1 MILII
6 ATLAFFIVTALFI
19 IDMNSEQTI
28 TSEFSSYLQP
38 FSAETIVKH
47 NYLSKPEMVWGE
59 ITNLSDYNFWFPGVL
74 RILPV
79 VSSDRYVHK
88 YSFDKFELAPGALI
102 RLRPNTLS
110 PLYQGRI
117 TSVEKNKKLSF
128 EVRFNPVHKE
138 QIVFDLEPIP
148 EGTSVTCRRTSTG
161 LFSWMSIWG
170 FSNNKSKILD
180 NLGYLIPEDEEDSL
194 DLTDSAAVAG
204 PQYSREA
211 TIARAVQAGLD
222 GNMDVVNSIPDK
234 PTRGM
239 AKAML
244 VQSKRK
250 GNVMPDNLV
259 KALSEEPSDN
269 VDTPKADGAKKKDG
283 PTPDGLP
290 SFSNQDDLIS
300 FVVNKALDGDDEPIN
315 AINEKP
321 TRGKAKALLVKIK
334 RGAIE
339 RPAMPEL
346 SETPP
351 PSTQNKETP
360 KPEATTEG
368 EGTSED
374 KSEPE
379 TELIERLVT
388 EGANG
393 NMDEINALENKVL
406 RGKIKAAIIKMKRAS
421 S

>member
-1 MILII
+1 
-6 ATLAFFIVTALFI
+6 
-19 IDMNSEQTI
+19 MNSEQTI
-28 TSEFSSYLQP
+28 TSDFSSYLNP

-47 NYLSKPEMVWGE
+47 SYSSKPEMVWAE
-59 ITNLSDYNFWFPGVL
+59 ITNLADYNFWFPGIL

-79 VSSDRYVHK
+79 VNTDRYVHK
-88 YSFDKFELAPGALI
+88 YSFDKFQLAPGALL

-110 PLYQGRI
+110 PMFQGRI
-117 TSVEKNKKLSF
+117 TSVEPNKKLSI
-128 EVRFNPVHKE
+128 EMRFNPVHKE
-138 QIVFDLEPIP
+138 TVVFDLEPIP
-148 EGTSVTCRRTSTG
+148 EGTSVTCRRTSKG

-180 NLGYLIPEDEEDSL
+180 NLGYLIPEDEQDSSDQT
-194 DLTDSAAVAG
+194 DLAADAG

-222 GNMDVVNSIPDK
+222 GNMDLVNSIPDK

-250 GNVMPDNLV
+250 GNVMPDHLV
-259 KALSEEPSDN
+259 QALSEEPSANIDK
-269 VDTPKADGAKKKDG
+269 PKADGEKKKDE

-315 AINEKP
+315 AINDKP

-346 SETPP
+346 SETP
-351 PSTQNKETP
+351 SSSAQNKETP
-360 KPEATTEG
+360 QPEATTEA
-368 EGTSED
+368 EDTSED

-379 TELIERLVT
+379 SELIERLVT
-388 EGANG
+388 AGING

-406 RGKIKAAIIKMKRAS
+406 RGKIKAAIVKAKRAS

>member
-1 MILII
+1 
-6 ATLAFFIVTALFI
+6 
-19 IDMNSEQTI
+19 MNSEQTI
-28 TSEFSSYLQP
+28 TSDFSSYLNP

-47 NYLSKPEMVWGE
+47 SYSSKPEMVWAE
-59 ITNLSDYNFWFPGVL
+59 ITNLADYNFWFPGIL

-79 VSSDRYVHK
+79 VNTDRYVHK
-88 YSFDKFELAPGALI
+88 YSFDKFQLAPGALL

-110 PLYQGRI
+110 PMFQGRI
-117 TSVEKNKKLSF
+117 TSVEPNKKLSI
-128 EVRFNPVHKE
+128 EMRFNPVHKE
-138 QIVFDLEPIP
+138 TVVFDLEPIP
-148 EGTSVTCRRTSTG
+148 EGTSVTCHRTSKG

-180 NLGYLIPEDEEDSL
+180 NLGYLIPEDEQDSS
-194 DLTDSAAVAG
+194 DQTDSAADAG
-204 PQYSREA
+204 PRYSREA

-222 GNMDVVNSIPDK
+222 GNMDLVNSIPDK

-250 GNVMPDNLV
+250 GNVMPDHLV
-259 KALSEEPSDN
+259 KALSEEPSANIDK
-269 VDTPKADGAKKKDG
+269 PKADGEKKKDE

-290 SFSNQDDLIS
+290 SFSNQNDLIS

-315 AINEKP
+315 AINDKP

-346 SETPP
+346 SETP
-351 PSTQNKETP
+351 SSAQNKETP
-360 KPEATTEG
+360 QPEATTEA

-379 TELIERLVT
+379 SELIERLVT
-388 EGANG
+388 AGING

-406 RGKIKAAIIKMKRAS
+406 RGKIKAAIVKAKRAS

>member
-1 MILII
+1 
-6 ATLAFFIVTALFI
+6 
-19 IDMNSEQTI
+19 MNSEQTI
-28 TSEFSSYLQP
+28 TSDFSSYLNP

-47 NYLSKPEMVWGE
+47 SYSSKPEMVWAE
-59 ITNLSDYNFWFPGVL
+59 ITNLADYNFWFPGIL

-79 VSSDRYVHK
+79 VNTDRYVHK
-88 YSFDKFELAPGALI
+88 YSFDKFQLAPGALL

-110 PLYQGRI
+110 PMFQGRI
-117 TSVEKNKKLSF
+117 TSVEPNKKLSI
-128 EVRFNPVHKE
+128 EMRFNPVHKE
-138 QIVFDLEPIP
+138 TVVFDLEPIP
-148 EGTSVTCRRTSTG
+148 EGTSVTCRRTSKG

-180 NLGYLIPEDEEDSL
+180 NLGYLIPEDEQDSS
-194 DLTDSAAVAG
+194 DQTDSTAYAG

-222 GNMDVVNSIPDK
+222 GNMDLVNSIPDK

-250 GNVMPDNLV
+250 GNVMPDHLV
-259 KALSEEPSDN
+259 KALSEEPSANIDK
-269 VDTPKADGAKKKDG
+269 PKADGEKKKDE

-315 AINEKP
+315 AINDKP

-346 SETPP
+346 SETP
-351 PSTQNKETP
+351 SSSAQNKETP
-360 KPEATTEG
+360 QPEATTEA
-368 EGTSED
+368 EDTSED

-379 TELIERLVT
+379 SELIERLVT
-388 EGANG
+388 AGING

-406 RGKIKAAIIKMKRAS
+406 RGKIKAAIVKAKRAS

>member
-1 MILII
+1 MVLII
-6 ATLAFFIVTALFI
+6 AIIAFVVITTLFI

-28 TSEFSSYLQP
+28 TSDFSSYLNP

-47 NYLSKPEMVWGE
+47 SYSSKPEMVWAE
-59 ITNLSDYNFWFPGVL
+59 ITNLADYNFWFPGIL

-79 VSSDRYVHK
+79 VNTDRYVHK
-88 YSFDKFELAPGALI
+88 YSFDKFQLAPGALL

-110 PLYQGRI
+110 PMFQGRI
-117 TSVEKNKKLSF
+117 TSVEPNKKLSI
-128 EVRFNPVHKE
+128 EMRFNPVHKE
-138 QIVFDLEPIP
+138 TVVFDLEPIP
-148 EGTSVTCRRTSTG
+148 EGTSVTCRRTSKG

-180 NLGYLIPEDEEDSL
+180 NLGYLIPEDEQ
-194 DLTDSAAVAG
+194 DLSDQTDSAADAG

-222 GNMDVVNSIPDK
+222 GNMDLVNSIPDK

-250 GNVMPDNLV
+250 GNVMPDHLV
-259 KALSEEPSDN
+259 KALSEEPSANIDK
-269 VDTPKADGAKKKDG
+269 PKANGEKKKDEH
-283 PTPDGLP
+283 TPDGLP
-290 SFSNQDDLIS
+290 SFSNPDDLIS
-300 FVVNKALDGDDEPIN
+300 FVVNKALDGDDELIN
-315 AINEKP
+315 AINDKP

-339 RPAMPEL
+339 RPAMPKL
-346 SETPP
+346 SETP
-351 PSTQNKETP
+351 SSSAQNKETP
-360 KPEATTEG
+360 QPEATTEA
-368 EGTSED
+368 EDTSED

-379 TELIERLVT
+379 SELIERLVT
-388 EGANG
+388 AGING
-393 NMDEINALENKVL
+393 NMDEINSLENKVL
-406 RGKIKAAIIKMKRAS
+406 RGKIKAAIVKAKRAS

>member
-1 MILII
+1 
-6 ATLAFFIVTALFI
+6 
-19 IDMNSEQTI
+19 
-28 TSEFSSYLQP
+28 
-38 FSAETIVKH
+38 
-47 NYLSKPEMVWGE
+47 MVWDE
-59 ITNLSDYNFWFPGVL
+59 ITNLADYNFWFPGIL

-79 VSSDRYVHK
+79 VNTDRYVHK
-88 YSFDKFELAPGALI
+88 YSFDKFQLAPGALL

-110 PLYQGRI
+110 PMFQGRI
-117 TSVEKNKKLSF
+117 TSVEPNKKLSI
-128 EVRFNPVHKE
+128 EMRFNPVHKE
-138 QIVFDLEPIP
+138 TVVFALESIP
-148 EGTSVTCRRTSTG
+148 EGTSVTCRRTSKG

-180 NLGYLIPEDEEDSL
+180 NLWYLIPEDEEDSS
-194 DLTDSAAVAG
+194 DQTDSVADAG

-222 GNMDVVNSIPDK
+222 GNMDLVNSIPDK

-250 GNVMPDNLV
+250 GNVMPDHLV
-259 KALSEEPSDN
+259 KALSEEPSANIDK
-269 VDTPKADGAKKKDG
+269 PKADGEKKKDE

-315 AINEKP
+315 AINDKP

-339 RPAMPEL
+339 RPAIPEL
-346 SETPP
+346 SETP
-351 PSTQNKETP
+351 SSAQNKETP
-360 KPEATTEG
+360 QPEATTDA
-368 EGTSED
+368 EGTSEE
-374 KSEPE
+374 KSESDS
-379 TELIERLVT
+379 ELIERLVT
-388 EGANG
+388 AGING
-393 NMDEINALENKVL
+393 NMDEINTLENKVL
-406 RGKIKAAIIKMKRAS
+406 RGKIKAAIVKAKRAS

>member
-1 MILII
+1 
-6 ATLAFFIVTALFI
+6 
-19 IDMNSEQTI
+19 MNSEQTI
-28 TSEFSSYLQP
+28 TSDFSSYLNP

-47 NYLSKPEMVWGE
+47 SYSSKPEMVWAE
-59 ITNLSDYNFWFPGVL
+59 ITNLADYNFWFPGIL

-79 VSSDRYVHK
+79 VNTDRYVHK
-88 YSFDKFELAPGALI
+88 YSFDKFQLAPGALL

-110 PLYQGRI
+110 PMFQGRI
-117 TSVEKNKKLSF
+117 TSVEPNKKLSI
-128 EVRFNPVHKE
+128 EMRFNPVHKE
-138 QIVFDLEPIP
+138 TVVFDLEPIP
-148 EGTSVTCRRTSTG
+148 EGTSVTCRRTSKG

-180 NLGYLIPEDEEDSL
+180 NLGYLIPEDEQDLL
-194 DLTDSAAVAG
+194 DQTDSAADAG

-222 GNMDVVNSIPDK
+222 GNMDLVNSIPDK

-250 GNVMPDNLV
+250 GNVMPDHLV
-259 KALSEEPSDN
+259 KALSEEPSANIDK
-269 VDTPKADGAKKKDG
+269 PKADGEKKKDEH
-283 PTPDGLP
+283 TPDGLP

-315 AINEKP
+315 AINDKP

-339 RPAMPEL
+339 RPPMPEL
-346 SETPP
+346 SETP
-351 PSTQNKETP
+351 SFSAQNKETRQ
-360 KPEATTEG
+360 PETTTEA

-379 TELIERLVT
+379 SELIERLVT
-388 EGANG
+388 AGING

-406 RGKIKAAIIKMKRAS
+406 RGKIKAAIVKAKRAS

>member
-1 MILII
+1 
-6 ATLAFFIVTALFI
+6 
-19 IDMNSEQTI
+19 MNSEQTI
-28 TSEFSSYLQP
+28 TSDFSSYLNL
-38 FSAETIVKH
+38 FSEETIVKH
-47 NYLSKPEMVWGE
+47 SYSSKPEMVWAE
-59 ITNLSDYNFWFPGVL
+59 ITNLADYNFWFPGIL

-79 VSSDRYVHK
+79 VNTDRYVHK
-88 YSFDKFELAPGALI
+88 YSFDKFQLAPGALL

-110 PLYQGRI
+110 PMFQGRI
-117 TSVEKNKKLSF
+117 TSVEPNKKLSI
-128 EVRFNPVHKE
+128 EMRFNPVHKE
-138 QIVFDLEPIP
+138 TVVFDLEPIP
-148 EGTSVTCRRTSTG
+148 EGTSVTCRRTSKG

-180 NLGYLIPEDEEDSL
+180 NLGYLIPEDEQDLL
-194 DLTDSAAVAG
+194 DQTDSAADAG

-222 GNMDVVNSIPDK
+222 GNMDLVNSIPDK

-250 GNVMPDNLV
+250 GNVMPDHLV
-259 KALSEEPSDN
+259 QALSEEPSANIDK
-269 VDTPKADGAKKKDG
+269 PKADGEKKKDE

-290 SFSNQDDLIS
+290 SFSNPDDLIS

-315 AINEKP
+315 AINDKP

-346 SETPP
+346 SETP
-351 PSTQNKETP
+351 SSSAQNKETP
-360 KPEATTEG
+360 QPEATTEA

-379 TELIERLVT
+379 SKLIERLVT
-388 EGANG
+388 AGING

-406 RGKIKAAIIKMKRAS
+406 RGKIKAAIVKAKRAS

>member
-1 MILII
+1 
-6 ATLAFFIVTALFI
+6 
-19 IDMNSEQTI
+19 MNSEQTI
-28 TSEFSSYLQP
+28 TSDFSSYLNP

-47 NYLSKPEMVWGE
+47 SYSSKPEMVWAE
-59 ITNLSDYNFWFPGVL
+59 ITNLADYNFWFPGIL

-79 VSSDRYVHK
+79 VNTDRYVHK
-88 YSFDKFELAPGALI
+88 YSFDKFQLAPGALL

-110 PLYQGRI
+110 PMFQGRI
-117 TSVEKNKKLSF
+117 TSVEPNKKLSI
-128 EVRFNPVHKE
+128 EMRFNPVHKE
-138 QIVFDLEPIP
+138 TVVFDLEPIP
-148 EGTSVTCRRTSTG
+148 EGTSVTCRRTSKG

-180 NLGYLIPEDEEDSL
+180 NLGYLIPEDEQDSS
-194 DLTDSAAVAG
+194 DQTDSAADAG

-222 GNMDVVNSIPDK
+222 GNMDLVNSIPDK

-250 GNVMPDNLV
+250 GNVMPDHLV
-259 KALSEEPSDN
+259 KALSEEPSANIDK
-269 VDTPKADGAKKKDG
+269 PKADGEKKKDE

-315 AINEKP
+315 AINDKP

-346 SETPP
+346 SETP
-351 PSTQNKETP
+351 SSSAQNKETP
-360 KPEATTEG
+360 QPEATTEA
-368 EGTSED
+368 EDTSED

-379 TELIERLVT
+379 SELIERLVT
-388 EGANG
+388 AGING

-406 RGKIKAAIIKMKRAS
+406 RGKIKAAIVKAKRAS

>member
-1 MILII
+1 MVLII
-6 ATLAFFIVTALFI
+6 AIIAFVVITTLFI

-28 TSEFSSYLQP
+28 TSDFSSYLNP

-47 NYLSKPEMVWGE
+47 SYSSKPEMVWAE
-59 ITNLSDYNFWFPGVL
+59 ITNLADYNFWFPGIL

-79 VSSDRYVHK
+79 VNTDRYVHK
-88 YSFDKFELAPGALI
+88 YSFDKFQLAPGALL

-110 PLYQGRI
+110 PMFQGRI
-117 TSVEKNKKLSF
+117 TSVEPNKKLSI
-128 EVRFNPVHKE
+128 EMRFNPVHKE
-138 QIVFDLEPIP
+138 TVVFDLEPIP
-148 EGTSVTCRRTSTG
+148 EGTSVTCRRTSKG

-180 NLGYLIPEDEEDSL
+180 NLGYLIPEDEQDSS
-194 DLTDSAAVAG
+194 DQTDSAADAG

-222 GNMDVVNSIPDK
+222 GNMDLVNSIPDK

-250 GNVMPDNLV
+250 GNVMPDHLV
-259 KALSEEPSDN
+259 KALSEEPSANIDK
-269 VDTPKADGAKKKDG
+269 PKADGEKKKDE

-290 SFSNQDDLIS
+290 SFSNQNDLIS

-315 AINEKP
+315 AINDKP

-346 SETPP
+346 SETP
-351 PSTQNKETP
+351 SLAQNKETP
-360 KPEATTEG
+360 QPEATTDAEG
-368 EGTSED
+368 ISEE
-374 KSEPE
+374 KSELE
-379 TELIERLVT
+379 SELIERLVT
-388 EGANG
+388 AGING
-393 NMDEINALENKVL
+393 NMDECARK
-406 RGKIKAAIIKMKRAS
+406 
-421 S
+421 

>member
-1 MILII
+1 MVLII
-6 ATLAFFIVTALFI
+6 AIIAFVVITTLFI

-28 TSEFSSYLQP
+28 TSDFSSYLNP

-47 NYLSKPEMVWGE
+47 SYSSKPEMVWAE
-59 ITNLSDYNFWFPGVL
+59 ITNLADYNFWFPGIL

-79 VSSDRYVHK
+79 VNTDRYVHK
-88 YSFDKFELAPGALI
+88 YSFDKFQLAPGALL

-110 PLYQGRI
+110 PMFQGRI
-117 TSVEKNKKLSF
+117 TSVEPNKKLSI
-128 EVRFNPVHKE
+128 EMRFNPVHKE
-138 QIVFDLEPIP
+138 TVVFDLEPIP
-148 EGTSVTCRRTSTG
+148 EGTSVTCRRTSKG

-180 NLGYLIPEDEEDSL
+180 NLGYLIPEDEQDSS
-194 DLTDSAAVAG
+194 DQTDSAADAG

-222 GNMDVVNSIPDK
+222 GNMDLVNSIPDK

-250 GNVMPDNLV
+250 GNVMPDHLV
-259 KALSEEPSDN
+259 KALSEEPSANIDK
-269 VDTPKADGAKKKDG
+269 PKADGEKKKDE

-315 AINEKP
+315 AINDKP

-346 SETPP
+346 SETP
-351 PSTQNKETP
+351 SSAQNKETP
-360 KPEATTEG
+360 QPEATTDA
-368 EGTSED
+368 EGTSEE
-374 KSEPE
+374 KSESE
-379 TELIERLVT
+379 SELIERLVT
-388 EGANG
+388 AGING

-406 RGKIKAAIIKMKRAS
+406 RGKIKAAIVKAKRAS

>member
-1 MILII
+1 
-6 ATLAFFIVTALFI
+6 
-19 IDMNSEQTI
+19 
-28 TSEFSSYLQP
+28 
-38 FSAETIVKH
+38 
-47 NYLSKPEMVWGE
+47 
-59 ITNLSDYNFWFPGVL
+59 
-74 RILPV
+74 
-79 VSSDRYVHK
+79 
-88 YSFDKFELAPGALI
+88 
-102 RLRPNTLS
+102 
-110 PLYQGRI
+110 
-117 TSVEKNKKLSF
+117 
-128 EVRFNPVHKE
+128 
-138 QIVFDLEPIP
+138 
-148 EGTSVTCRRTSTG
+148 
-161 LFSWMSIWG
+161 MSIWG

-180 NLGYLIPEDEEDSL
+180 NLGYLIPEDQEDSS
-194 DLTDSAAVAG
+194 DKTDSAADTG

-250 GNVMPDNLV
+250 GNVMPDHLV

-269 VDTPKADGAKKKDG
+269 VDTQKADGAKKKDE

-290 SFSNQDDLIS
+290 GFSNQDDLIS
-300 FVVNKALDGDDEPIN
+300 FVVNKALDGDDDPIN

-339 RPAMPEL
+339 RPPMPEL
-346 SETPP
+346 SET
-351 PSTQNKETP
+351 S
-360 KPEATTEG
+360 KPEAITEA

-379 TELIERLVT
+379 SELIERLVA
-388 EGANG
+388 EGASG

-406 RGKIKAAIIKMKRAS
+406 RGKIKAAIVKMKRAS

>member
-1 MILII
+1 
-6 ATLAFFIVTALFI
+6 
-19 IDMNSEQTI
+19 MNSEQTI
-28 TSEFSSYLQP
+28 TSDFSSYLNP

-47 NYLSKPEMVWGE
+47 SYSSKPEMVWAE
-59 ITNLSDYNFWFPGVL
+59 ITNLADYNFWFPGIL

-79 VSSDRYVHK
+79 VNTDRYVHK
-88 YSFDKFELAPGALI
+88 YSFDKFQLAPGALL

-110 PLYQGRI
+110 PMFQGRI
-117 TSVEKNKKLSF
+117 TSVEPNKKLSI
-128 EVRFNPVHKE
+128 EMRFNPVHKE
-138 QIVFDLEPIP
+138 TVVFDLEPIP
-148 EGTSVTCRRTSTG
+148 EGTSVTCRRTSKG

-180 NLGYLIPEDEEDSL
+180 NLGYLIPEDEQDSS
-194 DLTDSAAVAG
+194 DQTDSAADAG

-222 GNMDVVNSIPDK
+222 GNMDLVNSIPDK

-250 GNVMPDNLV
+250 GNVMPDHLV
-259 KALSEEPSDN
+259 KALSEEPSANIDK
-269 VDTPKADGAKKKDG
+269 PKADGEKKKDE

-300 FVVNKALDGDDEPIN
+300 FVVNKALDGDDESIN
-315 AINEKP
+315 AINDKP

-339 RPAMPEL
+339 RPATPEL
-346 SETPP
+346 SETP
-351 PSTQNKETP
+351 SSSAQNKETP
-360 KPEATTEG
+360 QPEATTEA
-368 EGTSED
+368 EDTSED

-379 TELIERLVT
+379 SELIERLVT
-388 EGANG
+388 AGING

-406 RGKIKAAIIKMKRAS
+406 RGKIKAAIIKAKRAS

>member
-1 MILII
+1 
-6 ATLAFFIVTALFI
+6 
-19 IDMNSEQTI
+19 MNSEQTI
-28 TSEFSSYLQP
+28 TSDFSSYLNP

-47 NYLSKPEMVWGE
+47 SYSSKPEMVWAE
-59 ITNLSDYNFWFPGVL
+59 ITNLADYNFWFPGIL

-79 VSSDRYVHK
+79 VNTDRYVHK
-88 YSFDKFELAPGALI
+88 YSFDKFQLAPGALL

-110 PLYQGRI
+110 PMFQGRI
-117 TSVEKNKKLSF
+117 TSVEPNKKLSI
-128 EVRFNPVHKE
+128 EMRFNPVHKE
-138 QIVFDLEPIP
+138 TVVFDLEPIP
-148 EGTSVTCRRTSTG
+148 EGTSVTCRRTSKG

-180 NLGYLIPEDEEDSL
+180 NLGYLIPEDEQDSS
-194 DLTDSAAVAG
+194 DQTDSAADAG

-222 GNMDVVNSIPDK
+222 GNMDLVNSIPDK

-250 GNVMPDNLV
+250 GNVMPDHLV
-259 KALSEEPSDN
+259 KALSEEPSANIDK
-269 VDTPKADGAKKKDG
+269 PKADGEKKKDK

-290 SFSNQDDLIS
+290 SFSNPDDLIS

-315 AINEKP
+315 AINDKP

-346 SETPP
+346 SETP
-351 PSTQNKETP
+351 SSAQNKERP
-360 KPEATTEG
+360 EPEATTES
-368 EGTSED
+368 EGISEE
-374 KSEPE
+374 KSESE
-379 TELIERLVT
+379 SELIERLVT
-388 EGANG
+388 AGING

-406 RGKIKAAIIKMKRAS
+406 RGKIKAAIVKAKRAS

>member
-1 MILII
+1 MVLII
-6 ATLAFFIVTALFI
+6 AIIAFVVITTLFI

-28 TSEFSSYLQP
+28 TSDFSSYLNP

-47 NYLSKPEMVWGE
+47 SYSSKPEMVWAE
-59 ITNLSDYNFWFPGVL
+59 ITNLADYNFWFPGIL

-79 VSSDRYVHK
+79 VNTDRYVHK
-88 YSFDKFELAPGALI
+88 YSFDKFQLAPGALL

-110 PLYQGRI
+110 PMFQGRI
-117 TSVEKNKKLSF
+117 TSVEPNKKLSI
-128 EVRFNPVHKE
+128 EMRFNPVHKE
-138 QIVFDLEPIP
+138 TVVFDLEPIP
-148 EGTSVTCRRTSTG
+148 EGTSVTCRRTSKG

-180 NLGYLIPEDEEDSL
+180 NLGYLIPEDEQ
-194 DLTDSAAVAG
+194 DLSDQTDSAADAG

-222 GNMDVVNSIPDK
+222 GNMDLVNSIPDK

-250 GNVMPDNLV
+250 GNVMPDHLV
-259 KALSEEPSDN
+259 KALSEEPSANIDK
-269 VDTPKADGAKKKDG
+269 PKADGEKKKDE

-315 AINEKP
+315 AINDKP

-346 SETPP
+346 SETP
-351 PSTQNKETP
+351 SSSAQNKETP
-360 KPEATTEG
+360 QPEATTEV

-374 KSEPE
+374 KTEPE
-379 TELIERLVT
+379 SELIERLVT
-388 EGANG
+388 AGING

-406 RGKIKAAIIKMKRAS
+406 RGKIKAAIVKAKRAS

>member
-1 MILII
+1 
-6 ATLAFFIVTALFI
+6 
-19 IDMNSEQTI
+19 MNSEQTI
-28 TSEFSSYLQP
+28 TSEFSSYLNP

-47 NYLSKPEMVWGE
+47 SYSSKPEKVWSE
-59 ITNLSDYNFWFPGVL
+59 IINLADYNFWFPGVL

-79 VSSDRYVHK
+79 VNTDRYVHK
-88 YSFDKFELAPGALI
+88 YSFDKFQLAPGALL

-110 PLYQGRI
+110 PMFQGRI
-117 TSVEKNKKLSF
+117 TSVEPNKKLSL
-128 EVRFNPVHKE
+128 EMRFNPVHKE
-138 QIVFDLEPIP
+138 MVVFDLEPTP
-148 EGTSVTCRRTSTG
+148 EGTSVTCRRTSKG
-161 LFSWMSIWG
+161 PFSWMSIWG

-180 NLGYLIPEDEEDSL
+180 NLGYLIPEDEQDSS
-194 DLTDSAAVAG
+194 DQTDSATDTG

-222 GNMDVVNSIPDK
+222 GNMDLVNSIPDK

-250 GNVMPDNLV
+250 GNVMPDHLV
-259 KALSEEPSDN
+259 KALSEEPSAN
-269 VDTPKADGAKKKDG
+269 VDTPKADGAKKKDE

-290 SFSNQDDLIS
+290 GFSNQDDLIS
-300 FVVNKALDGDDEPIN
+300 FVVNKALDGDDESIN
-315 AINEKP
+315 AINDKP

-351 PSTQNKETP
+351 SSTQNKETP
-360 KPEATTEG
+360 QPEFTTEA
-368 EGTSED
+368 EVTSED

-379 TELIERLVT
+379 SELIERLIT
-388 EGANG
+388 AGING

-406 RGKIKAAIIKMKRAS
+406 RGKIKAAIIKAKRAS

>member
-1 MILII
+1 MVLII
-6 ATLAFFIVTALFI
+6 AIIAFVVITTLFI

-28 TSEFSSYLQP
+28 TSDFSSYLNP

-47 NYLSKPEMVWGE
+47 SYSSKPEMVWAE
-59 ITNLSDYNFWFPGVL
+59 ITNLADYNFWFPGIL

-79 VSSDRYVHK
+79 VNTDRYVHK
-88 YSFDKFELAPGALI
+88 YSFDKFQLAPGALL

-110 PLYQGRI
+110 PMFQGRI
-117 TSVEKNKKLSF
+117 TSVEPNKKLSI
-128 EVRFNPVHKE
+128 EMRFNPVHKE
-138 QIVFDLEPIP
+138 TVVFDLEPIP
-148 EGTSVTCRRTSTG
+148 EGTSVTCRRTSKG

-180 NLGYLIPEDEEDSL
+180 NLGYLIPEDEQDSSNQ
-194 DLTDSAAVAG
+194 TDSATDTG

-222 GNMDVVNSIPDK
+222 GNMDLVNSIPDK

-250 GNVMPDNLV
+250 GNVMPDHLV
-259 KALSEEPSDN
+259 KALSEEPSANIDK
-269 VDTPKADGAKKKDG
+269 PKADGEKKKDE
-283 PTPDGLP
+283 PTPDSLP
-290 SFSNQDDLIS
+290 GFSNQDDLIS

-315 AINEKP
+315 AINDKP

-346 SETPP
+346 SETP
-351 PSTQNKETP
+351 SSSAQNKETP
-360 KPEATTEG
+360 QPEVTTEA

-379 TELIERLVT
+379 FELIERLVT
-388 EGANG
+388 AGING

-406 RGKIKAAIIKMKRAS
+406 RGKIKAAIVKAKRALS
-421 S
+421 

>member
-1 MILII
+1 
-6 ATLAFFIVTALFI
+6 
-19 IDMNSEQTI
+19 MNSEQTI
-28 TSEFSSYLQP
+28 TSDFSSYLNP

-47 NYLSKPEMVWGE
+47 SYSSKPEMVWAE
-59 ITNLSDYNFWFPGVL
+59 ITNLADYNFWFPGIL

-79 VSSDRYVHK
+79 VNTDRYVHK
-88 YSFDKFELAPGALI
+88 YSFDKFQLAPGALL

-110 PLYQGRI
+110 PMFQGRI
-117 TSVEKNKKLSF
+117 TSVEPNKKLSI
-128 EVRFNPVHKE
+128 EMRFNPVHKE
-138 QIVFDLEPIP
+138 TVVFDLEPIP
-148 EGTSVTCRRTSTG
+148 EGTSVTCRRTSKG

-180 NLGYLIPEDEEDSL
+180 NLGYLIPEDEQDLL
-194 DLTDSAAVAG
+194 DQTDSAAAAG

-222 GNMDVVNSIPDK
+222 GNMDLVNSIPDK

-250 GNVMPDNLV
+250 GNVMPDHLV
-259 KALSEEPSDN
+259 KALSEEPSANIDK
-269 VDTPKADGAKKKDG
+269 PKADGEKKKDE

-290 SFSNQDDLIS
+290 GSSNQDDLIS

-315 AINEKP
+315 AINDKP

-346 SETPP
+346 SETP
-351 PSTQNKETP
+351 SSSAQNKETP
-360 KPEATTEG
+360 QPEATTEA
-368 EGTSED
+368 EDTSED

-379 TELIERLVT
+379 SELIERLVT
-388 EGANG
+388 AGING

-406 RGKIKAAIIKMKRAS
+406 RGKIKAAIVKAKRAS

>member
-1 MILII
+1 
-6 ATLAFFIVTALFI
+6 
-19 IDMNSEQTI
+19 MNSEQTI
-28 TSEFSSYLQP
+28 TSDFSSYLNP

-47 NYLSKPEMVWGE
+47 SYSSKPEMVWDE
-59 ITNLSDYNFWFPGVL
+59 ITNLADYNFWFPGIL

-79 VSSDRYVHK
+79 INTDRYVHK
-88 YSFDKFELAPGALI
+88 YSFDKFQLAPGALL

-110 PLYQGRI
+110 PMFQGRI
-117 TSVEKNKKLSF
+117 TSVEPNKKLSI
-128 EVRFNPVHKE
+128 EMRFNPVHKE
-138 QIVFDLEPIP
+138 TVVFDLEPIP
-148 EGTSVTCRRTSTG
+148 EGTSVTCRRTSKG

-180 NLGYLIPEDEEDSL
+180 NLGYLIPEDEQDSS
-194 DLTDSAAVAG
+194 DQTDSAEDAG

-222 GNMDVVNSIPDK
+222 GNMDLVNSIPDK

-250 GNVMPDNLV
+250 GNVMPDHLV
-259 KALSEEPSDN
+259 KALSEEPSANIDK
-269 VDTPKADGAKKKDG
+269 TKADGEKKKDE

-315 AINEKP
+315 AINDKP

-346 SETPP
+346 SETP
-351 PSTQNKETP
+351 SSAQNKETP
-360 KPEATTEG
+360 QPEATTDA
-368 EGTSED
+368 EGTGEE
-374 KSEPE
+374 KSESE
-379 TELIERLVT
+379 SELIERLVT
-388 EGANG
+388 AGING

-406 RGKIKAAIIKMKRAS
+406 RGKIKAAIVKAKRALS
-421 S
+421 

>member
-1 MILII
+1 MVLII
-6 ATLAFFIVTALFI
+6 AILAFFTVTALFI

-47 NYLSKPEMVWGE
+47 NYLSKPDMVWGE
-59 ITNLSDYNFWFPGVL
+59 ISNLSDYNFWFPGVL

-250 GNVMPDNLV
+250 GNVMPDHLV

-269 VDTPKADGAKKKDG
+269 VNTPKADVAKKKDG

-290 SFSNQDDLIS
+290 GFSNQDDLIS

-315 AINEKP
+315 AIKEKP

-351 PSTQNKETP
+351 QSTQNKETP
-360 KPEATTEG
+360 KPEVTTEG
-368 EGTSED
+368 EGISED

-379 TELIERLVT
+379 AELIERLVT

-406 RGKIKAAIIKMKRAS
+406 RGKIKAAIVKRKRAS

>member
-1 MILII
+1 
-6 ATLAFFIVTALFI
+6 
-19 IDMNSEQTI
+19 MNSEQTI
-28 TSEFSSYLQP
+28 TSDFSSYLNP

-47 NYLSKPEMVWGE
+47 SYSSKPEMVWAE
-59 ITNLSDYNFWFPGVL
+59 ITNLADYNFWFPGIL

-79 VSSDRYVHK
+79 VNTDRYVHK
-88 YSFDKFELAPGALI
+88 YSFDKFQLAPGALL

-110 PLYQGRI
+110 PMFQGRI
-117 TSVEKNKKLSF
+117 TSVEPNKKLSI
-128 EVRFNPVHKE
+128 EMRFNPVHKE
-138 QIVFDLEPIP
+138 TVVFDLEPIP
-148 EGTSVTCRRTSTG
+148 EGTSVTCRRTSKG

-180 NLGYLIPEDEEDSL
+180 NLGYLIPEDEQDSS
-194 DLTDSAAVAG
+194 DQTDSAADAG

-222 GNMDVVNSIPDK
+222 GNMDLVNSIPDK

-250 GNVMPDNLV
+250 GNVMPDHLV
-259 KALSEEPSDN
+259 QALSEEPSANIDKL
-269 VDTPKADGAKKKDG
+269 KADGEKKKDE

-315 AINEKP
+315 AINDKP

-346 SETPP
+346 SETP
-351 PSTQNKETP
+351 SSSAQNKETP
-360 KPEATTEG
+360 QPEATTEA
-368 EGTSED
+368 EDTSED

-379 TELIERLVT
+379 SELIERLVT
-388 EGANG
+388 AGING

-406 RGKIKAAIIKMKRAS
+406 RGKIKAAIVKAKRAS

>member
-1 MILII
+1 
-6 ATLAFFIVTALFI
+6 
-19 IDMNSEQTI
+19 MNSEQTI
-28 TSEFSSYLQP
+28 TSDFSSYLNP

-47 NYLSKPEMVWGE
+47 SYSSKPEMVWAE
-59 ITNLSDYNFWFPGVL
+59 ITNLADYNFWFPGIL

-79 VSSDRYVHK
+79 VNTDRYVHK
-88 YSFDKFELAPGALI
+88 YSFDKFQLAPGALL

-110 PLYQGRI
+110 PMFQGRI
-117 TSVEKNKKLSF
+117 TSVEPNKKLSI
-128 EVRFNPVHKE
+128 EMRFNPVHKE
-138 QIVFDLEPIP
+138 TVVFDLEPIP
-148 EGTSVTCRRTSTG
+148 EGTSVTCRRTSKG

-180 NLGYLIPEDEEDSL
+180 NLGYLIPEDEQDSS
-194 DLTDSAAVAG
+194 DQTDPAADAG

-222 GNMDVVNSIPDK
+222 GNMDLVNSIPDK

-250 GNVMPDNLV
+250 GNVMPDHLV
-259 KALSEEPSDN
+259 KALSEEPSANIDK
-269 VDTPKADGAKKKDG
+269 PKADGEKKKDE

-290 SFSNQDDLIS
+290 SFSNPDDLIS

-315 AINEKP
+315 AINDKP

-346 SETPP
+346 SETP
-351 PSTQNKETP
+351 SSDQNKETSQ
-360 KPEATTEG
+360 PEATTDA
-368 EGTSED
+368 EGTSEEQ
-374 KSEPE
+374 SESE
-379 TELIERLVT
+379 SELIERLVT
-388 EGANG
+388 AGING

-406 RGKIKAAIIKMKRAS
+406 RGKIKAAIVKAKRAS

>member
-1 MILII
+1 
-6 ATLAFFIVTALFI
+6 
-19 IDMNSEQTI
+19 MNSEQTI
-28 TSEFSSYLQP
+28 TSDFSSYLNP

-47 NYLSKPEMVWGE
+47 SYSSKPEMVWAE
-59 ITNLSDYNFWFPGVL
+59 ITNLADYNFWFPGIL

-79 VSSDRYVHK
+79 VNTDRYVHK
-88 YSFDKFELAPGALI
+88 YSFDKFQLAPGALL

-110 PLYQGRI
+110 PMFQGRI
-117 TSVEKNKKLSF
+117 TSVEPNKKLSI
-128 EVRFNPVHKE
+128 EMRFNPVHKE
-138 QIVFDLEPIP
+138 TVVFDLEPIP
-148 EGTSVTCRRTSTG
+148 EGTSVTCRRTSKG

-180 NLGYLIPEDEEDSL
+180 NLGYLIPEDEQDSS
-194 DLTDSAAVAG
+194 DQTDSAADAG

-222 GNMDVVNSIPDK
+222 GNMDLVNSIPDK

-250 GNVMPDNLV
+250 GNVMPDHLV
-259 KALSEEPSDN
+259 KALSEEPSANIDK
-269 VDTPKADGAKKKDG
+269 PKADGEKKKDK

-315 AINEKP
+315 AINDKP

-346 SETPP
+346 SETP
-351 PSTQNKETP
+351 SSSAQNKETP
-360 KPEATTEG
+360 QPEATTEA

-379 TELIERLVT
+379 SKLIERLVT
-388 EGANG
+388 AGING

-406 RGKIKAAIIKMKRAS
+406 RGKIKAAIVKSKRAS

>member
-1 MILII
+1 
-6 ATLAFFIVTALFI
+6 
-19 IDMNSEQTI
+19 MNSEQTI
-28 TSEFSSYLQP
+28 TSDFSSYLNP

-47 NYLSKPEMVWGE
+47 SYSSKPEMVWAE
-59 ITNLSDYNFWFPGVL
+59 ITNLADYNFWFPGIL

-79 VSSDRYVHK
+79 VNTDRYVHK
-88 YSFDKFELAPGALI
+88 YSFDKFQLAPGALL

-110 PLYQGRI
+110 PMFKGRI
-117 TSVEKNKKLSF
+117 TSVEPNKKLSI
-128 EVRFNPVHKE
+128 EMRFNPVHKE
-138 QIVFDLEPIP
+138 TVVFDLEPIP
-148 EGTSVTCRRTSTG
+148 EGTSVTCRRTSKG

-180 NLGYLIPEDEEDSL
+180 NLGYLIPEDEQDSS
-194 DLTDSAAVAG
+194 DQTDSAADAG

-222 GNMDVVNSIPDK
+222 GNMDLVNSIPDK

-250 GNVMPDNLV
+250 GNVMPDHLV
-259 KALSEEPSDN
+259 QALSEEPSANIDKL
-269 VDTPKADGAKKKDG
+269 KADGVKKKDE

-315 AINEKP
+315 AINDKP

-346 SETPP
+346 SETP
-351 PSTQNKETP
+351 SLAQNKETP
-360 KPEATTEG
+360 QPEATTDA
-368 EGTSED
+368 EGTSEEQ
-374 KSEPE
+374 SESE
-379 TELIERLVT
+379 SELIERLVT
-388 EGANG
+388 AGING
-393 NMDEINALENKVL
+393 NMDEINVLENKVL
-406 RGKIKAAIIKMKRAS
+406 RGKIKAAIVKAKRAS

>member
-1 MILII
+1 
-6 ATLAFFIVTALFI
+6 
-19 IDMNSEQTI
+19 MNSEQTI
-28 TSEFSSYLQP
+28 TSDFSSYLNP

-47 NYLSKPEMVWGE
+47 SYSSKPEMVWAE
-59 ITNLSDYNFWFPGVL
+59 ITNLADYNFWFPGIL

-79 VSSDRYVHK
+79 VNTDRYVHK
-88 YSFDKFELAPGALI
+88 YSFDKFQLAPGALL

-110 PLYQGRI
+110 PMFQGRI
-117 TSVEKNKKLSF
+117 TSVEPNKKLSI
-128 EVRFNPVHKE
+128 EMRFNPVHKE
-138 QIVFDLEPIP
+138 TVVFDLEPIP
-148 EGTSVTCRRTSTG
+148 EGTSVTCRRTSKG

-180 NLGYLIPEDEEDSL
+180 NLGYLIPEDEQ
-194 DLTDSAAVAG
+194 DLSDQTDSTADAG

-222 GNMDVVNSIPDK
+222 GNMDLVNSIPDK

-250 GNVMPDNLV
+250 GNVMPDHLV
-259 KALSEEPSDN
+259 KALSEEPSANIDK
-269 VDTPKADGAKKKDG
+269 TKADGEKKKDE

-315 AINEKP
+315 AINDKP

-346 SETPP
+346 SETP
-351 PSTQNKETP
+351 SSAQNKATP
-360 KPEATTEG
+360 QPEATTDA
-368 EGTSED
+368 EGTSEEQ
-374 KSEPE
+374 SESE
-379 TELIERLVT
+379 SELIERLVT
-388 EGANG
+388 AGING

-406 RGKIKAAIIKMKRAS
+406 RGKIKAAIVKSKRAS

>member
-180 NLGYLIPEDEEDSL
+180 NLGYLIPEDKQDSS
-194 DLTDSAAVAG
+194 DQSESAADTG

-211 TIARAVQAGLD
+211 IIARAVQAGLD
-222 GNMDVVNSIPDK
+222 GNMDLVNSIPDK

-239 AKAML
+239 AKAMF
-244 VQSKRK
+244 VQTKRK
-250 GNVMPDNLV
+250 GNVMPDHLV
-259 KALSEEPSDN
+259 KALSEEPAKGAS
-269 VDTPKADGAKKKDG
+269 VSKDTGTKNNIESQTGS
-283 PTPDGLP
+283 LP
-290 SFSNQDDLIS
+290 EFPNKDDLVS
-300 FVVNKALDGDDEPIN
+300 YVVNKAIDGDDEPIN
-315 AINEKP
+315 SISDKP

-334 RGAIE
+334 RGSME
-339 RPAMPEL
+339 RPAMPQVSDDQSPITENPAK
-346 SETPP
+346 SDSNIENPDNGE
-351 PSTQNKETP
+351 Q
-360 KPEATTEG
+360 EAD
-368 EGTSED
+368 SD
-374 KSEPE
+374 
-379 TELIERLVT
+379 LIERLVAA
-388 EGANG
+388 GVDG
-393 NMDEINALENKVL
+393 NMDEINSLDNKVL
-406 RGKIKAAIIKMKRAS
+406 RGKIKAAIIKAKRAS
-421 S
+421 

>member
-1 MILII
+1 
-6 ATLAFFIVTALFI
+6 
-19 IDMNSEQTI
+19 MNSEQTI
-28 TSEFSSYLQP
+28 TSDFSSYLNP

-47 NYLSKPEMVWGE
+47 SYSSKPEMVWAE
-59 ITNLSDYNFWFPGVL
+59 ITNLADYNFWFPGIL

-79 VSSDRYVHK
+79 VNTDRYVHK
-88 YSFDKFELAPGALI
+88 YSFDKFQLAPGALL

-110 PLYQGRI
+110 PMFQGRI
-117 TSVEKNKKLSF
+117 TSVEPNKKLSI
-128 EVRFNPVHKE
+128 EMRFNPVHKE
-138 QIVFDLEPIP
+138 TVVFDLEPIP
-148 EGTSVTCRRTSTG
+148 EGTSVTCRRTSKG

-180 NLGYLIPEDEEDSL
+180 NLGYLIPEDEQDSS
-194 DLTDSAAVAG
+194 DQTDPAADAG

-222 GNMDVVNSIPDK
+222 GNMDLVNSIPDK

-250 GNVMPDNLV
+250 GNVMPDHLV
-259 KALSEEPSDN
+259 KALSEEPSANIDK
-269 VDTPKADGAKKKDG
+269 PKADGEKKKNE
-283 PTPDGLP
+283 PTSDGLP
-290 SFSNQDDLIS
+290 GFSNQDDLIS

-315 AINEKP
+315 AINDKP

-334 RGAIE
+334 RGSIE

-346 SETPP
+346 SETP
-351 PSTQNKETP
+351 SSAQNKETP
-360 KPEATTEG
+360 QPEATTDG
-368 EGTSED
+368 EGTSEE
-374 KSEPE
+374 KSESE
-379 TELIERLVT
+379 SELIERLVT
-388 EGANG
+388 AGING

-406 RGKIKAAIIKMKRAS
+406 RGKIKAAIIKAKRTS

>member
-1 MILII
+1 
-6 ATLAFFIVTALFI
+6 
-19 IDMNSEQTI
+19 MNSEQTI
-28 TSEFSSYLQP
+28 TSDFSSYLNP

-47 NYLSKPEMVWGE
+47 SYSSKPEMVWAE
-59 ITNLSDYNFWFPGVL
+59 ITNLADYNFWFPGIL

-79 VSSDRYVHK
+79 VNTDRYVHK
-88 YSFDKFELAPGALI
+88 YSFDKFQLAPGALL

-110 PLYQGRI
+110 PMFQGRI
-117 TSVEKNKKLSF
+117 TSVEPNKKLSI
-128 EVRFNPVHKE
+128 EMRFNPVHKE
-138 QIVFDLEPIP
+138 TVVFDLEPIP
-148 EGTSVTCRRTSTG
+148 EGTSVTCRRTSKG

-180 NLGYLIPEDEEDSL
+180 NLGYLIPEDEQDSS
-194 DLTDSAAVAG
+194 DQTDSAADAG

-222 GNMDVVNSIPDK
+222 GNMDLVNSIPDK

-250 GNVMPDNLV
+250 GNVMPDHLV
-259 KALSEEPSDN
+259 KALSEEPSANIDK
-269 VDTPKADGAKKKDG
+269 PKADGKKKKDE

-315 AINEKP
+315 AINDKP

-346 SETPP
+346 SETP
-351 PSTQNKETP
+351 SSAQNKETP
-360 KPEATTEG
+360 QPEATTEA

-379 TELIERLVT
+379 SKLIERLVT
-388 EGANG
+388 AGING
-393 NMDEINALENKVL
+393 NMDEINTLENKVL
-406 RGKIKAAIIKMKRAS
+406 RGKIKAAIVKAKRAS

>member
-1 MILII
+1 
-6 ATLAFFIVTALFI
+6 
-19 IDMNSEQTI
+19 MNSEQTI
-28 TSEFSSYLQP
+28 TSDFSSYLNL
-38 FSAETIVKH
+38 FSEETIVKH
-47 NYLSKPEMVWGE
+47 SYSSKPEMVWAE
-59 ITNLSDYNFWFPGVL
+59 ITNLADYNFWFPGIL

-79 VSSDRYVHK
+79 VNTDRYVHK
-88 YSFDKFELAPGALI
+88 YSFDKFQLAPGALL

-110 PLYQGRI
+110 PIFQGRI
-117 TSVEKNKKLSF
+117 TSVEPNKKLSI
-128 EVRFNPVHKE
+128 EMRFNPVHKE
-138 QIVFDLEPIP
+138 TVVFDLEPIP
-148 EGTSVTCRRTSTG
+148 EGTSVTCRRTSKG

-180 NLGYLIPEDEEDSL
+180 NLGYLIPEDEQDLL
-194 DLTDSAAVAG
+194 DQTDSAADAG

-222 GNMDVVNSIPDK
+222 GNMDLVNSIPDK

-250 GNVMPDNLV
+250 GNVMPDHLV
-259 KALSEEPSDN
+259 KALSEEPSANIDK
-269 VDTPKADGAKKKDG
+269 PKADGEKKKDE

-290 SFSNQDDLIS
+290 SFSNPDDLIS
-300 FVVNKALDGDDEPIN
+300 FVVNKALDGDDESIN
-315 AINEKP
+315 AINDKP

-346 SETPP
+346 SETP
-351 PSTQNKETP
+351 SSVQNKETP
-360 KPEATTEG
+360 QPEVTTDA
-368 EGTSED
+368 EGTSEE
-374 KSEPE
+374 KSESE
-379 TELIERLVT
+379 FELIERLVT
-388 EGANG
+388 AGING

-406 RGKIKAAIIKMKRAS
+406 RGKIKAAIVKAKRAS

>member
-1 MILII
+1 MVLII
-6 ATLAFFIVTALFI
+6 AIIAFVVITTLFI

-28 TSEFSSYLQP
+28 TSDFSSYLNP

-47 NYLSKPEMVWGE
+47 SYSSKPEMVWAE
-59 ITNLSDYNFWFPGVL
+59 ITNLADYNFWFPGIL

-79 VSSDRYVHK
+79 VNTDRYVHK
-88 YSFDKFELAPGALI
+88 YSFDKFQLAPGALL

-110 PLYQGRI
+110 PMFQGRI
-117 TSVEKNKKLSF
+117 TSVEPNKKLSI
-128 EVRFNPVHKE
+128 EMRFNPVHKE
-138 QIVFDLEPIP
+138 TVVFDLEPIP
-148 EGTSVTCRRTSTG
+148 EGTSVTCRRTSKG

-180 NLGYLIPEDEEDSL
+180 NLGYLIPEDEQDSS
-194 DLTDSAAVAG
+194 DQTDSAADAG

-222 GNMDVVNSIPDK
+222 GNMDLVNSIPDK

-250 GNVMPDNLV
+250 GNVMPDHLV
-259 KALSEEPSDN
+259 KALSEEPSANIDK
-269 VDTPKADGAKKKDG
+269 PKADGEKKKDE

-315 AINEKP
+315 AINDKP

-346 SETPP
+346 SETP
-351 PSTQNKETP
+351 SSAQNKETP
-360 KPEATTEG
+360 QPEATTDAEG
-368 EGTSED
+368 ISEE
-374 KSEPE
+374 KSESE
-379 TELIERLVT
+379 SELIERLVT
-388 EGANG
+388 AGING

-406 RGKIKAAIIKMKRAS
+406 RGKIKAAIVKAKRAS

>member
-1 MILII
+1 
-6 ATLAFFIVTALFI
+6 
-19 IDMNSEQTI
+19 MNSEQTI
-28 TSEFSSYLQP
+28 TSDFSSYLNP

-47 NYLSKPEMVWGE
+47 SYSSKPEMVWAE
-59 ITNLSDYNFWFPGVL
+59 ITNLADYNFWFPGIL

-79 VSSDRYVHK
+79 VNTDRYVHK
-88 YSFDKFELAPGALI
+88 YSFDKFQLAPGALL

-110 PLYQGRI
+110 PMFQGRI
-117 TSVEKNKKLSF
+117 TSVEPNKKLSI
-128 EVRFNPVHKE
+128 EMRFNPVHKE
-138 QIVFDLEPIP
+138 TVVFDLEPIP
-148 EGTSVTCRRTSTG
+148 EGTSVTCRRTSKG

-180 NLGYLIPEDEEDSL
+180 NLGYLIPEDEQDLL
-194 DLTDSAAVAG
+194 DQTDSAADAG

-222 GNMDVVNSIPDK
+222 GNMDLVNSIPDK

-250 GNVMPDNLV
+250 GNVMPDHLV
-259 KALSEEPSDN
+259 KALSEEPSANIDKL
-269 VDTPKADGAKKKDG
+269 KADGEKKKDE

-315 AINEKP
+315 AINDKP

-339 RPAMPEL
+339 RPVMPEL
-346 SETPP
+346 SETP
-351 PSTQNKETP
+351 SSAQNKETP
-360 KPEATTEG
+360 QPEATTDAEG
-368 EGTSED
+368 ISEE
-374 KSEPE
+374 KSESE
-379 TELIERLVT
+379 SELIERLVT
-388 EGANG
+388 AGING

-406 RGKIKAAIIKMKRAS
+406 RGKIKAAIVKSKRAS